1 MKAVKLE
8 DVNEEISI
16 LKELL
21 IVYEEEPK
29 EVSLWFVQIV

>member
-8 DVNEEISI
+8 DDIEEISI

-21 IVYEEEPK
+21 IVYEEEHK
-29 EVSLWFVQIV
+29 EASL

>member
-8 DVNEEISI
+8 DAIEEISI

-21 IVYEEEPK
+21 VVYK
-29 EVSLWFVQIV
+29 EGHKEASL